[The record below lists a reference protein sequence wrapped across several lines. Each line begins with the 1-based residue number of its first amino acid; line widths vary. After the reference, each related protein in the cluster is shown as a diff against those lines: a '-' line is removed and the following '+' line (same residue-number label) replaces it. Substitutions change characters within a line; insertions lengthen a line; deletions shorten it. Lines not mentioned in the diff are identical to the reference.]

1 MDRYEYQNESG
12 LCECRRHEYNTGEF
26 WYSYLSINDIML
38 IQRVRIGEMCIKIVS
53 SSDRFFLAV
62 FLAVFLSFPAV
73 FLGYIKSDD
82 RTLNGKRAILCKSNE
97 LKMAK
102 RRYNAIETRPISYPD
117 EFAKA
122 IEEHDRL
129 GITQVGKDC

>member
-1 MDRYEYQNESG
+1 
-12 LCECRRHEYNTGEF
+12 
-26 WYSYLSINDIML
+26 ML
-38 IQRVRIGEMCIKIVS
+38 IQRVGIGEMCIKIVN

-62 FLAVFLSFPAV
+62 FLAVFPAV

-82 RTLNGKRAILCKSNE
+82 RTLNGKGAILGKSNE

-102 RRYNAIETRPISYPD
+102 RRHSAMETRPISYSD

-122 IEEHDRL
+122 IEEQDGL
-129 GITQVGKDC
+129 GVIQVGKDC